1 MDELK
6 QRIKEVIVTAL
17 MLEEVSPND
26 IEDAAPLFGDGL
38 GLDSVDALEL
48 AIEFE
53 RAFGVRI
60 PDDEAS
66 RTIFTSVDT
75 LATFISAQQAA

>member
-1 MDELK
+1 MENLK
-6 QRIKEVIVTAL
+6 QQIKEVIVSAL
-17 MLEEVSPND
+17 MLEEVTPD
-26 IEDAAPLFGDGL
+26 QIEDTAPLFGDGL

-60 PDDEAS
+60 PEDETS
-66 RTIFTSVDT
+66 RSVFTSVNT

>member
-1 MDELK
+1 MENLK
-6 QRIKEVIVTAL
+6 QQIKEVIVSAL
-17 MLEEVSPND
+17 MLEEVTPD
-26 IEDAAPLFGDGL
+26 QIEDTAPLFGDGL

-60 PDDEAS
+60 PEDETS
-66 RTIFTSVDT
+66 RSVFTSVNT
-75 LATFISAQQAA
+75 LATFISAKQAA